1 MPSHR
6 IITDV
11 GKCYGINL
19 EIICIA
25 EGWAVQ
31 GVGNR
36 NGHRRDDSYFG
47 PPAVRERMQRRVSP
61 FGWGG
66 KRTKRKAAQQPDWI
80 HPDAAAARKEW
91 IWASRR
97 KYHGAA
103 ANADAMGMVVPSWM
117 WCV

>member
-1 MPSHR
+1 M
-6 IITDV
+6 
-11 GKCYGINL
+11 
-19 EIICIA
+19 
-25 EGWAVQ
+25 Q

-47 PPAVRERMQRRVSP
+47 PPQVRERMQERVSH

-66 KRTKRKAAQQPDWI
+66 KRTKRKAAQQPDRI
-80 HPDAAAARKEW
+80 HPDAASAREEW